1 MRRSPHPC
9 PVATG
14 ATVAARGDT
23 TTTSLK
29 LALPEPD
36 SLISAGEMVRD
47 SDDIAEL
54 TSKAAHLS

>member
-1 MRRSPHPC
+1 M
-9 PVATG
+9 
-14 ATVAARGDT
+14 AARGDT
-23 TTTSLK
+23 TTTSLT

-54 TSKAAHLS
+54 TSKAPISLEEYLATSRLS